1 MAPMPR
7 LSVIIPCLT
16 GAEFEDTLVSVLQH
30 RPARCQVIVASPQ
43 PYDDPYDLGGEVDF
57 VTCPAAV
64 QQTELINAGLEIAR
78 APLVN
83 LLSCRVEVTEGW
95 ERAPAAE
102 FADPQLAAVAPVIV
116 SKADPDR
123 IVALGV
129 AYSPLLGSRTLVG
142 AGGSARTLAGK
153 TPPITGPTLEAG
165 FFRRELLEQVGGA
178 PEGVGD
184 ELADLDLA
192 LLLADL
198 GLTCSV
204 QPLSRVVC
212 DGTKSAAVI
221 SPYQQARNR
230 QRLFRRHAALHP
242 NSLSGVI
249 RPVAAV
255 FDAAARLPGL
265 SAFTTLAG
273 RIVGRLESGVEA
285 AYEAQLRAAKEALH
299 ADAGED
305 DHIHERPAATVSFSQ
320 SRKPQRETDGDASQQ
335 RRAA

>member
-7 LSVIIPCLT
+7 LSVVIPCLS

-30 RPARCQVIVASPQ
+30 RPARCQIIVASAEE
-43 PYDDPYDLGGEVDF
+43 YNDPYDLGGEVDF
-57 VTCPAAV
+57 VSCPQAA
-64 QQTELINAGLEIAR
+64 QQTELINAALEIAR
-78 APLVN
+78 APIVN

-95 ERAPAAE
+95 ERSAIAD
-102 FADPQLAAVAPVIV
+102 FADPQRAAVAPALV
-116 SKADPDR
+116 SKDQPDR

-129 AYSPLLGSRTLVG
+129 AYSPLLGSRTLIG
-142 AGGSARTLAGK
+142 AGGTASSLLAK
-153 TPPITGPTLEAG
+153 PPTITGPTLEAG
-165 FFRRELLEQVGGA
+165 FYRRELLEQVGGA

-204 QPLSRVVC
+204 QPQSRVLCNLAKPAPV
-212 DGTKSAAVI
+212 D
-221 SPYQQARNR
+221 SPFQQARNR

-242 NSLSGVI
+242 SSLSGVL

-265 SAFTTLAG
+265 AAFTTLAG

-285 AYEAQLRAAKEALH
+285 AYEAQLRAAKEALQ
-299 ADAGED
+299 ADSAED
-305 DHIHERPAATVSFSQ
+305 DHIHQRPAATVAFS
-320 SRKPQRETDGDASQQ
+320 SPRNPPRSSDGDASSQ